1 MVTAYKIF
9 KYLPLSFEEFYK
21 ISKEKGKATTKND
34 SKDKNVCMITNAGM
48 KVLRKETLEKFGD
61 SYQERLDKPLFYYDV
76 DALKTVFYTLSE
88 FQKEGR

>member
-1 MVTAYKIF
+1 
-9 KYLPLSFEEFYK
+9 
-21 ISKEKGKATTKND
+21 
-34 SKDKNVCMITNAGM
+34 MITNAGM

-61 SYQERLDKPLFYYDV
+61 SYQERLDKTLFYYDV